1 VLNITALTL
10 LENEQEQRFVFQ
22 NAVELYA
29 TVEKLGGNPVVED
42 ASRPGK
48 SRAELNV
55 AIETTISRVW
65 SRMREAQGA
74 RLTKPGI

>member
-1 VLNITALTL
+1 MLRKDGTWVLNITALTL

-42 ASRPGK
+42 VASEKTRG
-48 SRAELNV
+48 
-55 AIETTISRVW
+55 T
-65 SRMREAQGA
+65 
-74 RLTKPGI
+74 